1 MTGSTL
7 AALAASLLSLL
18 FSYVPGFKTWYAPK
32 DPYLKRLIML
42 ALVVVAAMGA
52 FSFAC
57 AGLADDFSVKVSCDA
72 FGAWGLVRAVVVAA
86 MGAFSF
92 ACAGLAD
99 DFSVKVSCDAFGAW
113 GLVRAVIA
121 AVAANQAVF
130 LISPRKSYSRSDS
143 LRSKPG
149 TKPSINPGYKPGD
162 KRSLRDNDNRK

>member
-18 FSYVPGFKTWYAPK
+18 FSYVPGSKTWYSPK

-42 ALVVVAAMGA
+42 ALVIAAAMGA
-52 FSFAC
+52 FSLAC
-57 AGLADDFSVKVSCDA
+57 VVGPRMHA
-72 FGAWGLVRAVVVAA
+72 F
-86 MGAFSF
+86 
-92 ACAGLAD
+92 AGLAD

-130 LISPRKSYSRSDS
+130 LISPRKSQSQSANLGLKPS
-143 LRSKPG
+143 SKPG
-149 TKPSINPGYKPGD
+149 NKPGTKPGD
-162 KRSLRDNDNRK
+162 KRSLRGNDNRK

>member
-18 FSYVPGFKTWYAPK
+18 FSYVPGFKNWYSPK

-52 FSFAC
+52 FSLAC
-57 AGLADDFSVKVSCDA
+57 VVGPRMHA
-72 FGAWGLVRAVVVAA
+72 F
-86 MGAFSF
+86 
-92 ACAGLAD
+92 AGLAD

-130 LISPRKSYSRSDS
+130 LISPRKSQSESAN
-143 LRSKPG
+143 LG
-149 TKPSINPGYKPGD
+149 LKPSSKPGYKPGD
-162 KRSLRDNDNRK
+162 KRSIRGNDNRK

>member
-7 AALAASLLSLL
+7 VALAASLLSLL
-18 FSYVPGFKTWYAPK
+18 FSYIPGFKTWYSPK

-42 ALVVVAAMGA
+42 ALVVVT
-52 FSFAC
+52 
-57 AGLADDFSVKVSCDA
+57 
-72 FGAWGLVRAVVVAA
+72 A

-130 LISPRKSYSRSDS
+130 LISPRKSQTLSPS
-143 LRSKPG
+143 LENKPG
-149 TKPSINPGYKPGD
+149 NKPSIKMGE
-162 KRSLRDNDNRK
+162 KRSLRSNDDRK

>member
-7 AALAASLLSLL
+7 AALTASLLSLL
-18 FSYVPGFKTWYAPK
+18 FSYVLGFKIWYSPK

-42 ALVVVAAMGA
+42 ALVIVVA
-52 FSFAC
+52 
-57 AGLADDFSVKVSCDA
+57 L
-72 FGAWGLVRAVVVAA
+72 
-86 MGAFSF
+86 GAFSF

-130 LISPRKSYSRSDS
+130 LISPRKSQSRSAS
-143 LRSKPG
+143 LGLKPSSKPG
-149 TKPSINPGYKPGD
+149 TKQLNKPSTKPGFQPGE
-162 KRSLRDNDNRK
+162 KRSLRGNDNRK

>member
-18 FSYVPGFKTWYAPK
+18 FSYVPGFKDWYSPK

-42 ALVVVAAMGA
+42 ALVIVV
-52 FSFAC
+52 
-57 AGLADDFSVKVSCDA
+57 
-72 FGAWGLVRAVVVAA
+72 A

-130 LISPRKSYSRSDS
+130 LISPRKSQS
-143 LRSKPG
+143 LSPSLGPKPSSKPG
-149 TKPSINPGYKPGD
+149 NKPSTKPTD
-162 KRSLRDNDNRK
+162 KRSLRSNDNRK

>member
-18 FSYVPGFKTWYAPK
+18 FSYIPGFKDWYAPK

-42 ALVVVAAMGA
+42 ALVIVV
-52 FSFAC
+52 
-57 AGLADDFSVKVSCDA
+57 
-72 FGAWGLVRAVVVAA
+72 A

-130 LISPRKSYSRSDS
+130 LISPRKSQIIDE
-143 LRSKPG
+143 
-149 TKPSINPGYKPGD
+149 
-162 KRSLRDNDNRK
+162 KRSLRGNDNRK

>member
-18 FSYVPGFKTWYAPK
+18 FSYVPGFKTWYSPK

-42 ALVVVAAMGA
+42 ALVIVVAMGA

-57 AGLADDFSVKVSCDA
+57 AGLADDFSVN
-72 FGAWGLVRAVVVAA
+72 
-86 MGAFSF
+86 
-92 ACAGLAD
+92 
-99 DFSVKVSCDAFGAW
+99 VSCDAFGAW

-130 LISPRKSYSRSDS
+130 LISPRKSQS
-143 LRSKPG
+143 LNPSLG
-149 TKPSINPGYKPGD
+149 TKPGNKPSIKPVE
-162 KRSLRDNDNRK
+162 KRSLRSNDNRK

>member
-18 FSYVPGFKTWYAPK
+18 FSYVPGFKTWYSPK

-42 ALVVVAAMGA
+42 ALVIVV
-52 FSFAC
+52 
-57 AGLADDFSVKVSCDA
+57 
-72 FGAWGLVRAVVVAA
+72 A

-130 LISPRKSYSRSDS
+130 LISPRKSQSQSAS
-143 LRSKPG
+143 LG
-149 TKPSINPGYKPGD
+149 LKPSSKPGYKPGE
-162 KRSLRDNDNRK
+162 KRSLRSNDNRK

>member
-18 FSYVPGFKTWYAPK
+18 FSYVPGFKTWYSPK
-32 DPYLKRLIML
+32 DPYFKRLIML
-42 ALVVVAAMGA
+42 SLVI
-52 FSFAC
+52 
-57 AGLADDFSVKVSCDA
+57 
-72 FGAWGLVRAVVVAA
+72 VAA

-130 LISPRKSYSRSDS
+130 LISPKKSYSRSDS
-143 LRSKPG
+143 LGTKPSSKPG
-149 TKPSINPGYKPGD
+149 TKSGNKPSD
-162 KRSLRDNDNRK
+162 KRSIRGK

>member
-18 FSYVPGFKTWYAPK
+18 FSYIPGFKTWYSPK

-42 ALVVVAAMGA
+42 ALVIVV
-52 FSFAC
+52 
-57 AGLADDFSVKVSCDA
+57 
-72 FGAWGLVRAVVVAA
+72 A

-130 LISPRKSYSRSDS
+130 LISPRKSQITDE
-143 LRSKPG
+143 
-149 TKPSINPGYKPGD
+149 
-162 KRSLRDNDNRK
+162 KRSLRSNDNRK

>member
-18 FSYVPGFKTWYAPK
+18 FSYIPGFKDWYSPK

-72 FGAWGLVRAVVVAA
+72 FGAWGLVRAV
-86 MGAFSF
+86 
-92 ACAGLAD
+92 
-99 DFSVKVSCDAFGAW
+99 
-113 GLVRAVIA
+113 IA
-121 AVAANQAVF
+121 AAAANQAVF
-130 LISPRKSYSRSDS
+130 LISPRKSQSQSAS

-149 TKPSINPGYKPGD
+149 YKPNTKPGD
-162 KRSLRDNDNRK
+162 KRSLRSNDNRK

>member
-18 FSYVPGFKTWYAPK
+18 FSYIPGFKDWYSPK

-42 ALVVVAAMGA
+42 AL
-52 FSFAC
+52 
-57 AGLADDFSVKVSCDA
+57 
-72 FGAWGLVRAVVVAA
+72 VVVAA

-130 LISPRKSYSRSDS
+130 LISPRKSQTRSAS
-143 LRSKPG
+143 LGHKPSSKPRSKPG
-149 TKPSINPGYKPGD
+149 FQPGD
-162 KRSLRDNDNRK
+162 KRSLRSNDNRK

>member
-18 FSYVPGFKTWYAPK
+18 FSYIPGFKTWYSPK

-42 ALVVVAAMGA
+42 ALVI
-52 FSFAC
+52 
-57 AGLADDFSVKVSCDA
+57 
-72 FGAWGLVRAVVVAA
+72 VAA

-130 LISPRKSYSRSDS
+130 LISPRKSQTLNPS
-143 LRSKPG
+143 LEN
-149 TKPSINPGYKPGD
+149 KPSIKPGNKPGE
-162 KRSLRDNDNRK
+162 KRSLRSNDNRK

>member
-18 FSYVPGFKTWYAPK
+18 FSYVPGFKTWYSPK

-42 ALVVVAAMGA
+42 ALVI
-52 FSFAC
+52 
-57 AGLADDFSVKVSCDA
+57 
-72 FGAWGLVRAVVVAA
+72 VAA

-130 LISPRKSYSRSDS
+130 LISPRKSYSRSDN

-149 TKPSINPGYKPGD
+149 TKPGNKPSPKPGD
-162 KRSLRDNDNRK
+162 KRSLRSNDNRK

>member
-18 FSYVPGFKTWYAPK
+18 FSYVPGFKDWYAPK

-42 ALVVVAAMGA
+42 ALVI
-52 FSFAC
+52 
-57 AGLADDFSVKVSCDA
+57 
-72 FGAWGLVRAVVVAA
+72 VAA

-130 LISPRKSYSRSDS
+130 LISPRKSQTLNPS
-143 LRSKPG
+143 LEN
-149 TKPSINPGYKPGD
+149 KPSIKPGIKPVE
-162 KRSLRDNDNRK
+162 KRSLRSNDNRK

>member
-18 FSYVPGFKTWYAPK
+18 FSYVPGFKTWYSPK

-42 ALVVVAAMGA
+42 ALVIGV
-52 FSFAC
+52 
-57 AGLADDFSVKVSCDA
+57 
-72 FGAWGLVRAVVVAA
+72 A

-130 LISPRKSYSRSDS
+130 LISPRKSQSQSVS

-149 TKPSINPGYKPGD
+149 TNPGNKPGIKPSSKPGFQPGE
-162 KRSLRDNDNRK
+162 KRSIRSNDNRK

>member
-18 FSYVPGFKTWYAPK
+18 FSYVPGFKTWYSPK

-42 ALVVVAAMGA
+42 AVVI
-52 FSFAC
+52 
-57 AGLADDFSVKVSCDA
+57 
-72 FGAWGLVRAVVVAA
+72 VAA

-130 LISPRKSYSRSDS
+130 LISPRKSQSDS
-143 LRSKPG
+143 LRIKPG
-149 TKPSINPGYKPGD
+149 TKPSNKPVE
-162 KRSLRDNDNRK
+162 KRSLRSNDNRK

>member
-18 FSYVPGFKTWYAPK
+18 FSYVPGFKTWYSPK

-72 FGAWGLVRAVVVAA
+72 FGAWGLVRAV
-86 MGAFSF
+86 
-92 ACAGLAD
+92 
-99 DFSVKVSCDAFGAW
+99 
-113 GLVRAVIA
+113 IA
-121 AVAANQAVF
+121 AVTANQAVF
-130 LISPRKSYSRSDS
+130 LISPRKSYSPSLHSKPRSEP
-143 LRSKPG
+143 RSKPDFQ
-149 TKPSINPGYKPGD
+149 PGD
-162 KRSLRDNDNRK
+162 KRSLRGIDNRK

>member
-7 AALAASLLSLL
+7 PASLLSLL
-18 FSYVPGFKTWYAPK
+18 FSYVPGFKDWYAPK

-42 ALVVVAAMGA
+42 ALVIVAAMGA

-72 FGAWGLVRAVVVAA
+72 L
-86 MGAFSF
+86 
-92 ACAGLAD
+92 
-99 DFSVKVSCDAFGAW
+99 GAW

-130 LISPRKSYSRSDS
+130 LISPKKSQPQSVS
-143 LRSKPG
+143 LDNKPG
-149 TKPSINPGYKPGD
+149 IKPSFQPGE
-162 KRSLRDNDNRK
+162 KRSVRGNDNRK

>member
-42 ALVVVAAMGA
+42 ALVIAAAMGA

-57 AGLADDFSVKVSCDA
+57 AGLADDFC
-72 FGAWGLVRAVVVAA
+72 
-86 MGAFSF
+86 
-92 ACAGLAD
+92 
-99 DFSVKVSCDAFGAW
+99 VKVSCDAFGAW

-130 LISPRKSYSRSDS
+130 LISPRKSQSDS
-143 LRSKPG
+143 L
-149 TKPSINPGYKPGD
+149 SINPGNKPSIKLSNKPVE
-162 KRSLRDNDNRK
+162 KRSLRRSDNRK

>member
-18 FSYVPGFKTWYAPK
+18 FSYVPGFKTWYSPK

-42 ALVVVAAMGA
+42 ALVIVV
-52 FSFAC
+52 
-57 AGLADDFSVKVSCDA
+57 
-72 FGAWGLVRAVVVAA
+72 A

-130 LISPRKSYSRSDS
+130 LISPRKSQTLSPSS
-143 LRSKPG
+143 ENKPG
-149 TKPSINPGYKPGD
+149 AKPGNKPSTKPGFQSGE
-162 KRSLRDNDNRK
+162 KRSLRSSDNRK

>member
-18 FSYVPGFKTWYAPK
+18 FSYIPGFKTWYSPK

-42 ALVVVAAMGA
+42 ALVVVVAMGA
-52 FSFAC
+52 FSLAC
-57 AGLADDFSVKVSCDA
+57 VVDPRMHA
-72 FGAWGLVRAVVVAA
+72 F
-86 MGAFSF
+86 
-92 ACAGLAD
+92 AGLAD

-130 LISPRKSYSRSDS
+130 LISPRKSQISDE
-143 LRSKPG
+143 
-149 TKPSINPGYKPGD
+149 
-162 KRSLRDNDNRK
+162 KRSVRGNDNRK

>member
-32 DPYLKRLIML
+32 DSYLKRLIML
-42 ALVVVAAMGA
+42 AL
-52 FSFAC
+52 
-57 AGLADDFSVKVSCDA
+57 
-72 FGAWGLVRAVVVAA
+72 VVVAA

-130 LISPRKSYSRSDS
+130 LISPRKSQTLSPS
-143 LRSKPG
+143 LEN
-149 TKPSINPGYKPGD
+149 KPSIKPSIKPGNKPGD
-162 KRSLRDNDNRK
+162 KRRDRKSVV